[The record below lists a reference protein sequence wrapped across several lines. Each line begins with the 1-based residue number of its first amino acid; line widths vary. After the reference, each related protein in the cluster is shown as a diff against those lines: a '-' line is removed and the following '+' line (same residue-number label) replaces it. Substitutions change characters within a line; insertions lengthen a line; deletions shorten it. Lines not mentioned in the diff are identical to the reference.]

1 MLPIESAIFVCER
14 EVRIRGRALRI
25 ARSEGDG
32 YRFLDKP
39 ETLISGLRNCR
50 TRIDLFTF
58 IQALPDS
65 TPKHKYPM
73 NWDNAAVLAISTFDA
88 WWKGQIDNKTRNM
101 VRKGEKKGLTIR
113 EVAFDDNLV
122 RGIWEIYNEC
132 PIRQGKRFP
141 HYGMT
146 QDRVREHA
154 GTFLDCSV
162 FLGAFFDGALIGF
175 AKLTMNETCTQAG
188 FMHIVSMIRHRE
200 KAPTNALIAQA
211 VRTCATRKI
220 PYLVY
225 SQFAYGNKRRD
236 SLSDFK
242 ERNGF
247 QRVDIP
253 RYYVPLTPFGKLAFR
268 LGLHRSLIEWLPE
281 SLITILRDYRAAWYA
296 KVPLRLR
303 AS

>member
-1 MLPIESAIFVCER
+1 MDSSTITVCER
-14 EVRIRGRALRI
+14 QVRIRGRALRI
-25 ARSEGDG
+25 ARIEGDG
-32 YRFLDKP
+32 YRFLDEP
-39 ETLISGLRNCR
+39 ERMISGLWNCS

-58 IQALPDS
+58 VQRLTDT
-65 TPKHKYPM
+65 TPRYNYWM
-73 NWDNAAVLAISTFDA
+73 QWDNVAAIPVSTFDH
-88 WWKGQIDNKTRNM
+88 WWNETLGFKGRNKA
-101 VRKGEKKGLTIR
+101 KQAEKKGVEHR
-113 EVAFDDNLV
+113 QVSFGDELV
-122 RGIWEIYNEC
+122 EGIWRIYNEC

-146 QDRVREHA
+146 RERVREHA
-154 GTFLDCSV
+154 GTFLDCSI

-175 AKLTMNETCTQAG
+175 AKLTTDETCTQAG
-188 FMHIVSMIRHRE
+188 LMHIVSMIRHRD

-211 VRTCATRKI
+211 VRACAARKI
-220 PYLVY
+220 SYLVY

-253 RYYVPLTPFGKLAFR
+253 RYYVPLTGLGKLAFR

-281 SLITILRDYRAAWYA
+281 SLITSLRTYRAGWYA
-296 KVPLRLR
+296 RVPSRLE